1 MPKERP
7 SCAAALVQVSGMRQN
22 ENIVNLSVLRTR
34 TAVTS
39 ARATYRA
46 ATHLP
51 DNQRTCERGILQ
63 AGSGRLLAV
72 PQLDCLLAIGRD
84 TFKASSALRDEP
96 QLSTSKW
103 ATTGDCAASV
113 SRHIQGSVG
122 RRTSFGRNPGGR
134 SCRHSRA
141 QIYRIGRRRLP
152 RSRRR
157 DNYLRQHAIIIRRR
171 RRRRRR
177 RRCRHRRR

>member
-1 MPKERP
+1 VRRGTRAAVQAAAPPVSSMPKERP

-113 SRHIQGSVG
+113 SRHIQG
-122 RRTSFGRNPGGR
+122 FGRSPHFIRSKSGR
-134 SCRHSRA
+134 SIVSSFSSPDLSHRSPSFA
-141 QIYRIGRRRLP
+141 QV
-152 RSRRR
+152 SST
-157 DNYLRQHAIIIRRR
+157 
-171 RRRRRR
+171 
-177 RRCRHRRR
+177 